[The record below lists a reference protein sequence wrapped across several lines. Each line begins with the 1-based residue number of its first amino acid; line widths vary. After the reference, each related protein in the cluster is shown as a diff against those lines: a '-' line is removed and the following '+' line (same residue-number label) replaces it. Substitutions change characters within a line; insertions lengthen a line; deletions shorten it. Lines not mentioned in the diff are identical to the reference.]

1 MSNNIFSDDFN
12 AFDEYSEKKAFDE
25 LQRRFSD
32 HEDRE
37 EAMKKHP
44 AGTKATKTTTPQV
57 SDEAKNFV
65 GGHVF
70 KFFFVTIPMALLFAG
85 LAVQPLLEAAWG
97 IDLGFWT
104 AFFVLA
110 TLRWLIPRPSKKIL
124 VQPFSVKKGR

>member
-1 MSNNIFSDDFN
+1 MNDDIYS
-12 AFDEYSEKKAFDE
+12 FDKDFEPGDFEDV
-25 LQRRFSD
+25 QRRFRD
-32 HEDRE
+32 NEDRE

-65 GGHVF
+65 GANVF

>member
-1 MSNNIFSDDFN
+1 MNDDNFYT
-12 AFDEYSEKKAFDE
+12 FDEYSERKAFDE
-25 LQRRFSD
+25 LQRRFRD
-32 HEDRE
+32 NEDRE

-65 GGHVF
+65 GANVF

-124 VQPFSVKKGR
+124 VQPFSVKKGQ

>member
-1 MSNNIFSDDFN
+1 MNDDNFYT
-12 AFDEYSEKKAFDE
+12 FDEYSERKAFNE
-25 LQRRFSD
+25 LQRRFRD
-32 HEDRE
+32 HEDGE
-37 EAMKKHP
+37 EAVKKNP
-44 AGTKATKTTTPQV
+44 ADKDTTTNPPRV

-65 GGHVF
+65 GANVF